1 MARTDGYPLTDV
13 VADGARS
20 IYRRPMTRLQDRIEH
35 RIGDY
40 SEQSHRNGRR
50 FEADAGRTGL
60 RTGGTNN
67 RPAARCSRGRNAT
80 QGRALGNIQRQAR
93 ARHLLDTNIVSAEA
107 LSCVCST
114 RTLFRPSSESCTHD
128 VLAGR
133 PSYVGH
139 RCHPRS
145 LLREPTLGG
154 PRRSEVDDPPGGPD
168 APVAPCTRQRRL
180 LVGSMD
186 AQERK
191 RLISMLFSGRS
202 ILRVNRA
209 RRRNR
214 AVSEYPRT

>member
-20 IYRRPMTRLQDRIEH
+20 IYRRPMMRLEDRIEH

-67 RPAARCSRGRNAT
+67 RPVARRSRGRNAT
-80 QGRALGNIQRQAR
+80 QGRALGNIQRQAH
-93 ARHLLDTNIVSAEA
+93 ARHLLDTNIVSAG
-107 LSCVCST
+107 SWRRIYST
-114 RTLFRPSSESCTHD
+114 QTSFRPSSESCTHD

-139 RCHPRS
+139 RCHPRP
-145 LLREPTLGG
+145 LQRAPTLGG
-154 PRRSEVDDPPGGPD
+154 SRRNEVDDPPGGPD
-168 APVAPCTRQRRL
+168 APAAPCTGQRRL
-180 LVGSMD
+180 SVGSMD

-191 RLISMLFSGRS
+191 RLISMPFSGRS
-202 ILRVNRA
+202 ILRMNRP

>member
-20 IYRRPMTRLQDRIEH
+20 IYRRPMTRLEDRIEH

-67 RPAARCSRGRNAT
+67 RPAARRSRGRNAT
-80 QGRALGNIQRQAR
+80 QGRALGNIQRQAH
-93 ARHLLDTNIVSAEA
+93 ARIYWTQ
-107 LSCVCST
+107 
-114 RTLFRPSSESCTHD
+114 TLFRPSSESCTHD

-139 RCHPRS
+139 RCHPRP
-145 LLREPTLGG
+145 LQRAPTLG
-154 PRRSEVDDPPGGPD
+154 RRRWIELDDLPDGPD
-168 APVAPCTRQRRL
+168 APAAPCTGQRKL
-180 LVGSMD
+180 LGSSMH
-186 AQERK
+186 ARARNQ
-191 RLISMLFSGRS
+191 LISMPFSGHS
-202 ILRVNRA
+202 ILRMNRP

-214 AVSEYPRT
+214 AVSEHSRS